1 MVNRKKNSAVVP
13 IQAAH
18 TEFVSKDEKKEI
30 EELKK
35 KLNKTG

>member
-1 MVNRKKNSAVVP
+1 MVSRIKKSAVVP
-13 IQAAH
+13 IKAAH
-18 TEFVSKDEKKEI
+18 TEFVSKNEKKEI